1 MVPGKERLQ
10 QEVERKNKEKEQK
23 RIEAAIRAEEL
34 EVERER
40 INFEREKAAAEQRR
54 QEQSEQFLSE
64 SPKPIAHA
72 SKPDAASLSGF
83 ILLCTIVFCCGCPV
97 LLGVGRGP
105 SGSSSSPSYDISP
118 KVDHESNRISDRHRQ
133 RLLDSLDSLSDD
145 EAVEV
150 FVRFYNG
157 SSGNKKQEIYD
168 GVVSRASSG
177 VPLYKSI
184 LSRISRP

>member
-1 MVPGKERLQ
+1 M
-10 QEVERKNKEKEQK
+10 ERKNKEKEQK

-54 QEQSEQFLSE
+54 QAQSEQFLSE

-105 SGSSSSPSYDISP
+105 SGSSSSPSYDTISP
-118 KVDHESNRISDRHRQ
+118 GIDHESNRISDRQRQ
-133 RLLDSLDSLSDD
+133 RLKDSVNSLSDD
-145 EAVEV
+145 DAVEV
-150 FVRFYNG
+150 FVQVYNG
-157 SSGNKKQEIYD
+157 SSGSKKQELYD

-177 VPLYKSI
+177 DPFYKSV

>member
-1 MVPGKERLQ
+1 M
-10 QEVERKNKEKEQK
+10 ERKNKEKEQK

-54 QEQSEQFLSE
+54 QAQSEQFLSE

-72 SKPDAASLSGF
+72 SKPDQAGSDAALLSGC
-83 ILLCTIVFCCGCPV
+83 ILFCTIAFCCGCPV
-97 LLGVGRGP
+97 LLDVGRGP

-118 KVDHESNRISDRHRQ
+118 EIDHESNRISDRQRQ
-133 RLLDSLDSLSDD
+133 RLQDSVNSLSDD
-145 EAVEV
+145 DAVEV
-150 FVRFYNG
+150 FVQVYNG
-157 SSGNKKQEIYD
+157 SSGSKKQELYD

-177 VPLYKSI
+177 DSFYKSV